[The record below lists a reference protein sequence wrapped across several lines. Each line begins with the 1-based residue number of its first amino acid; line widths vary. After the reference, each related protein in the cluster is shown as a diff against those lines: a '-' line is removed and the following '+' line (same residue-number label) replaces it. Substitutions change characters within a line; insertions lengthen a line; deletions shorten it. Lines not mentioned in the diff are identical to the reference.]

1 MLVVGQ
7 VVVRRKNFFLR
18 EPHTRDSC
26 RIDII
31 NVISRPFRLAAAGQH
46 AFKQRVQLHRVEV
59 VAADFHA
66 RSREPGQRDLVLR
79 EQRGDFVGHR
89 VGALQRHRQRQR
101 NRRQQ
106 FKLPPVDAAAAGGDF
121 QISQQV
127 KLHEGVVDDGSV
139 VAHRQVVGFR
149 LGIAVLVRHR
159 VAFRR
164 VGQGALHGQVAA
176 AGEAVEIDAA
186 ALARERHVKAELQRA
201 VTVGDAGADRAGAGE
216 GSEEISLGFRR
227 VGAVVLLD
235 DLRVRAKRRK
245 NRGGGGHAQ
254 PSGKLHGSGGGSV
267 FHGCCL
273 QIVRSV
279 RVGWGDFQASAGC
292 QKL

>member
-7 VVVRRKNFFLR
+7 VVVRRKNFVLR
-18 EPHTRDSC
+18 NPSRC
-26 RIDII
+26 RCESHIID
-31 NVISRPFRLAAAGQH
+31 VISRAFRLAAAGQH

-127 KLHEGVVDDGSV
+127 KLHERVVDDGSV
-139 VAHRQVVGFR
+139 VAHGQIVGFR
-149 LGIAVLVRHR
+149 LGIAVFVRHR
-159 VAFRR
+159 IAFRR
-164 VGQGALHGQVAA
+164 VGQNARHGQIAA
-176 AGEAVEIDAA
+176 AGEAVEINAA
-186 ALARERHVKAELQRA
+186 ALAGERHVKAELHRA
-201 VTVGDAGADRAGAGE
+201 VSVLNAGAGRAGAGE